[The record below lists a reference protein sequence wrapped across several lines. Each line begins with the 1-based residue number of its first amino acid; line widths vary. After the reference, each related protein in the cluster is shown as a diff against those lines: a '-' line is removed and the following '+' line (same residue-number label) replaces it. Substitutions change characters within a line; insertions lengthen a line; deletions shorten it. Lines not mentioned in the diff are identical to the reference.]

1 MRVYVHSLILLNIF
15 MTKMRELCNYI
26 IKQQSIQEFLRKDFS
41 FLFADIKGVSKE
53 KEADFL
59 RICCTFAAL
68 NRYSIMSSMK
78 KIPSPLV
85 SLFPIAFLVGMLFAT
100 IRTFGSD
107 ALSGGSQVSLL
118 TTTAVCIFIGMA
130 FYRIPWKDYELAI
143 TNNIAGV
150 ATAIIILLIIG
161 ALSGSWMISGVV
173 PTLIYYGMQIIHPD
187 FFLASTCI
195 ICALV
200 SVMTGSSWTTIATI
214 GIALLGIGKAQGF
227 EEGWIAGAI
236 ISGAY
241 FGDKI
246 SPLSDTTV
254 LASSVTDTPLFTHIR
269 YMMITTVPSL
279 IITIIIFTVMGFSFK
294 TNDTQQIAEFAAA
307 LNAKFTITPWLL
319 IVPVV
324 TGILIA
330 RRVPSVI
337 TLFLSTMLAGIFAL
351 IFQPDLLCEI
361 AGDGNIFKGV
371 MMTFYGST
379 SLHTD
384 SSMLTDLVAT
394 RGMAGM
400 MNTIWLI
407 LCAMCFG
414 GAMTASGMLGS
425 ITSVFVRFMKNR
437 VSVVASTVC
446 SGLFLNLATA
456 DQYISIILTG
466 NMFSN
471 IYEKKGYES
480 RLLSRTTEDS
490 VTVTSVLIPWN
501 TCGMTQAT
509 ILSVPT
515 LTYLPYC
522 FFNLISPLM
531 SIFIA
536 AIGYKIFKKPVNNPS

>member
-1 MRVYVHSLILLNIF
+1 
-15 MTKMRELCNYI
+15 
-26 IKQQSIQEFLRKDFS
+26 
-41 FLFADIKGVSKE
+41 
-53 KEADFL
+53 
-59 RICCTFAAL
+59 
-68 NRYSIMSSMK
+68 MSSK
-78 KIPSPLV
+78 NKIPSPLV
-85 SLFPIAFLVGMLFAT
+85 SLLPLAFLVGMLFAT
-100 IRTFGSD
+100 IHAFGSN
-107 ALSGGSQVSLL
+107 ALSGGSQISLL
-118 TTTAVCIFIGMA
+118 TTTAICIFIGMV

-143 TNNIAGV
+143 TNNVAGV
-150 ATAIIILLIIG
+150 TTAIIILLIIG
-161 ALSGSWMISGVV
+161 ALSGAWMISGVV
-173 PTLIYYGMQIIHPD
+173 PTLIYYGIQVIHPD
-187 FFLASTCI
+187 FFLTSTCV

-254 LASSVTDTPLFTHIR
+254 LASSVTGTPLFSHIR
-269 YMMITTVPSL
+269 YMMITTIPSL
-279 IITIIIFTVMGFSFK
+279 IIALIIFTVMGLTHETS
-294 TNDTQQIAEFAAA
+294 DTEQMVHFTAV
-307 LNAKFTITPWLL
+307 LDAKFNITPWLL
-319 IVPVV
+319 LVPVA

-330 RRVPSVI
+330 SRIQSII
-337 TLFLSTMLAGIFAL
+337 TLFLSAMLAGVFAL
-351 IFQPDLLCEI
+351 IFQPDLLVEI
-361 AGDGNIFKGV
+361 AGDENLFKGI
-371 MMTFYGST
+371 MTTFYGNTNLQTNSV
-379 SLHTD
+379 
-384 SSMLTDLVAT
+384 MLTELIAT
-394 RGMAGM
+394 RGMSGM

-425 ITSVFVRFMKNR
+425 ITSVFVRFMKNTA
-437 VSVVASTVC
+437 SMVASTVC

-471 IYEKKGYES
+471 IFERKGYES
-480 RLLSRTTEDS
+480 RLLSRTTEDA
-490 VTVTSVLIPWN
+490 VTVTSPLIPWN

-522 FFNLISPLM
+522 FFNLMSPLM
-531 SIFIA
+531 SILIA
-536 AIGYKIFKKPVNNPS
+536 TIGYKIIKKPTNIPT

>member
-1 MRVYVHSLILLNIF
+1 
-15 MTKMRELCNYI
+15 
-26 IKQQSIQEFLRKDFS
+26 
-41 FLFADIKGVSKE
+41 
-53 KEADFL
+53 
-59 RICCTFAAL
+59 
-68 NRYSIMSSMK
+68 MSTTK

-85 SLFPIAFLVGMLFAT
+85 SFLPIVLLIGMLFAT

-107 ALSGGSQVSLL
+107 ALSGGSQISLL
-118 TTTAVCIFIGMA
+118 TTTAVCVFIGVA
-130 FYRIPWKDYELAI
+130 FYRIPWRDYEIAI
-143 TNNIAGV
+143 TNNVAGV
-150 ATAIIILLIIG
+150 TSAIIILLIIG
-161 ALSGSWMISGVV
+161 ALSGAWMISGVV

-187 FFLASTCI
+187 FFLTSTCV

-200 SVMTGSSWTTIATI
+200 SIMTGSSWTTIATI

-241 FGDKI
+241 FGDKV

-254 LASSVTDTPLFTHIR
+254 LAASVTDTPLFRHIR
-269 YMMITTVPSL
+269 YMMITTIPSL
-279 IITIIIFTVMGFSFK
+279 VITLVIFTVMGFACETSG
-294 TNDTQQIAEFAAA
+294 TEQIAEFTAS
-307 LNAKFTITPWLL
+307 LNARFHITPWLL

-330 RRVPSVI
+330 RKVPSII
-337 TLFLSTMLAGIFAL
+337 TLFLSTLLAATFAI
-351 IFQPDLLCEI
+351 IFQPELLHEISGNNDLFE
-361 AGDGNIFKGV
+361 GT
-371 MMTFYGST
+371 MMSLYDST
-379 SLHTD
+379 SLQSD
-384 SSMLTDLVAT
+384 SAMLTELIAT

-407 LCAMCFG
+407 ICAMCFG

-425 ITSVFVRFMKNR
+425 ITSVFVRFMKNT
-437 VSVVASTVC
+437 VSVVASTVG
-446 SGLFLNLATA
+446 SGIFLNLATA
-456 DQYISIILTG
+456 GQYISIILTG

-480 RLLSRTTEDS
+480 RLLSRTTEDA
-490 VTVTSVLIPWN
+490 VTVTSALIPWN

-509 ILSVPT
+509 IRSVPT

-531 SIFIA
+531 SILVA
-536 AIGYKIFKKPVNNPS
+536 AIGYKIVKRK

>member
-1 MRVYVHSLILLNIF
+1 M
-15 MTKMRELCNYI
+15 KPE
-26 IKQQSIQEFLRKDFS
+26 
-41 FLFADIKGVSKE
+41 
-53 KEADFL
+53 
-59 RICCTFAAL
+59 
-68 NRYSIMSSMK
+68 K
-78 KIPSPLV
+78 KIPSPFV
-85 SLFPIAFLVGMLFAT
+85 SLLPILFLIGILFAT
-100 IRTFGSD
+100 IHTFGSD

-118 TTTAVCIFIGMA
+118 TTTAICIFIGMA
-130 FYRIPWKDYELAI
+130 FYHIPWEDYEQAI

-150 ATAIIILLIIG
+150 STAIIVLLIIG
-161 ALSGSWMISGVV
+161 ALSGTWMISGVV
-173 PTLIYYGMQIIHPD
+173 PTLIYYGIQIIHPD

-246 SPLSDTTV
+246 SPLSDTTI
-254 LASSVTDTPLFTHIR
+254 LASSVTDTPLFSHIR

-279 IITIIIFTVMGFSFK
+279 LIALAIFTVMGLVC
-294 TNDTQQIAEFAAA
+294 DTSGTEQIAEFTTA
-307 LNAKFTITPWLL
+307 LSAKFNITPWLL
-319 IVPVV
+319 VVPIV

-330 RRVPSVI
+330 RRVPAII
-337 TLFLSTMLAGIFAL
+337 TLFLSTLLAGIFAL
-351 IFQPDLLCEI
+351 VFQPGLLLEI
-361 AGDGNIFKGV
+361 SGEEKIFKGI
-371 MMTFYGST
+371 MTTFYA
-379 SLHTD
+379 HTNLQTGND
-384 SSMLTDLVAT
+384 MLTELVAT

-400 MNTIWLI
+400 MDTIWLI

-414 GAMTASGMLGS
+414 GAMTAGGMLGS
-425 ITSVFVRFMKNR
+425 ITSFFVRFMK
-437 VSVVASTVC
+437 STTSMVASTVG

-466 NMFSN
+466 KMFSDTYREN
-471 IYEKKGYES
+471 GYES
-480 RLLSRTTEDS
+480 RLLSRTTEDA
-490 VTVTSVLIPWN
+490 VTVTSPLIPWN

-536 AIGYKIFKKPVNNPS
+536 AIGYKIVRKR

>member
-1 MRVYVHSLILLNIF
+1 
-15 MTKMRELCNYI
+15 
-26 IKQQSIQEFLRKDFS
+26 
-41 FLFADIKGVSKE
+41 
-53 KEADFL
+53 
-59 RICCTFAAL
+59 
-68 NRYSIMSSMK
+68 MSSMK

-85 SLFPIAFLVGMLFAT
+85 SLFPIACLVGMLFAT

-118 TTTAVCIFIGMA
+118 TTTAICIFIGMA
-130 FYRIPWKDYELAI
+130 FYRIPWKDYEIAI
-143 TNNIAGV
+143 TNNVAGV
-150 ATAIIILLIIG
+150 TTAIIILLIIG
-161 ALSGSWMISGVV
+161 ALSGMWMISGVV
-173 PTLIYYGMQIIHPD
+173 PTLIYYGIQIIHPD
-187 FFLASTCI
+187 FFLTSTCI

-227 EEGWIAGAI
+227 DEGWIAGAI

-246 SPLSDTTV
+246 SPLSDTTI
-254 LASSVTDTPLFTHIR
+254 LASSVTDTPLFSHIR
-269 YMMITTVPSL
+269 YMMVTTIPSL
-279 IITIIIFTVMGFSFK
+279 IITIIIFTVMGLTYE
-294 TNDTQQIAEFAAA
+294 TNNTQQITEFAAA
-307 LNAKFTITPWLL
+307 LSTKFTITPWLL
-319 IVPVV
+319 VVPVV

-330 RRVPSVI
+330 RKVPSII
-337 TLFLSTMLAGIFAL
+337 TLFLSTMLAGLFAF
-351 IFQPDLLCEI
+351 IFQPDLLREV
-361 AGDGNIFKGV
+361 AGSENIFKGI

-379 SLHTD
+379 SLQTD
-384 SSMLTDLVAT
+384 SSMLTELVAT

-425 ITSVFVRFMKNR
+425 ITSVFVRFMKNT
-437 VSVVASTVC
+437 VSMVASTVC

-531 SIFIA
+531 SIFVA
-536 AIGYKIFKKPVNNPS
+536 AIGYKIFRKPVNNPS